1 MNKLIFVPILFAAC
15 FVLQIFMPWWAMAI
29 ACFAV
34 CYIMRPGLLAAF
46 VGSMLAVTLLWM
58 IKAWYADRSFDVP
71 VSGILGAIFGNLSGN
86 MMYLLTGLTGGL
98 VAGFSGLCGTWSSRI
113 WLARDAEN

>member
-15 FVLQIFMPWWAMAI
+15 FVLQIVMPWWAMAI

-34 CYIMRPGLLAAF
+34 CYVMRPGLLAAF

>member
-1 MNKLIFVPILFAAC
+1 MNKLIFVPVIFAAS
-15 FVLQIFMPWWAMAI
+15 FVLQLFMPWWSMAI

-34 CYIMRPGLLAAF
+34 CYILRPGLFAAF
-46 VGSMLAVTLLWM
+46 AGSLLAVLVLWM
-58 IKAWYADRSFDVP
+58 IKSWYSDRSFDMP
-71 VSGILGAIFGNLSGN
+71 VSSILGSIFGNLSGS

-113 WLARDAEN
+113 WLARDSED